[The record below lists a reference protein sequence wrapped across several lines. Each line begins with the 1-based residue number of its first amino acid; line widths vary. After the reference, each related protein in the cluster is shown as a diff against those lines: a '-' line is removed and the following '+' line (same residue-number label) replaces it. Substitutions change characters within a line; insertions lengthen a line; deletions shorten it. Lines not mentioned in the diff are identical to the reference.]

1 MPTAT
6 FKRTR
11 RLAPGPVFWSVA
23 LPMAAAVLLM
33 AGWAGYLVYLSF
45 EMLSDLTGLHPAFCG
60 VLSVLC
66 LCSFSINSTRWA
78 LLPAVIQTGLGRT
91 LVWVTVGYQFVVNQ
105 WPAEHVALLA
115 LPLVLLSARMAFRWL
130 RNR

>member
-23 LPMAAAVLLM
+23 LPM

>member
-6 FKRTR
+6 FKRNR

-23 LPMAAAVLLM
+23 LPVAAAVVLM
-33 AGWAGYLVYLSF
+33 AGWAGYLGYLSL
-45 EMLSDLTGLHPAFCG
+45 EMLSDLTGLHAAVCG
-60 VLSVLC
+60 VLVVLC
-66 LCSFSINSTRWA
+66 LSSFSINSTRWA